1 MSNKAFLKR
10 FVLLVSVPLLPL
22 SIGFLAVGIT
32 LFMLGNL
39 PVPRFFFSLPTIVS
53 GIVLLYAGLYLE
65 NRIRFFFASIF
76 LFLTGALLFLIDIGT
91 IRVHL
96 PSVWPVLMLFVG
108 ISFSAAGFINYRRLL
123 AVYLAPAFVF
133 AGLGFFF
140 LLFTTHVIT
149 ISFTTVV
156 LWWFPFLL
164 IPSLLS
170 FIIWVFQKGR
180 KDRAGDE

>member
-39 PVPRFFFSLPTIVS
+39 PVPRFFFSIPTIVS
-53 GIVLLYAGLYLE
+53 GIVLWYAGLYLE
-65 NRIRFFFASIF
+65 NRMRFFFAGAF
-76 LFLTGALLFLIDIGT
+76 LVLTGALLVLIDIG
-91 IRVHL
+91 IVRVHL

-108 ISFSAAGFINYRRLL
+108 ISFSAAGFLNYRKLL

-140 LLFTTHVIT
+140 LLFTTRVIK

-164 IPSLLS
+164 IPSLIS
-170 FIIWVFQKGR
+170 FIVWVFQKGR